1 MTLVNHLCRLFP
13 RFHDLLSVETLR
25 VGDLEIDMRLRE
37 VRRGAAVVRLQEQPF
52 QILDLLLEKP
62 GDVVSRERIRERLW
76 ADGTT
81 VDFEHSVNAA
91 IKRLRTALGDDAAQ
105 PRFVETVPRWG
116 YRFIAL
122 PKADARDDEASAPSP
137 RPRLIVLPFVA
148 PNGSHLDEAFGD
160 GLTQEL
166 ISQLAHRCADRIGV
180 LARTSAMLYKDAR
193 HRAGDIG
200 DAMRVDF
207 LVEGSVRL
215 SEDRI
220 RVTAQLIEARGETHR
235 WARAYDRP
243 RVDDFTIQ
251 TDVATEIA
259 HALTQILAPGA
270 EADDAAPY
278 TGPNRRQSDRR
289 RHVRIPTPSPHVL
302 DRATGSAS
310 R

>member
-1 MTLVNHLCRLFP
+1 
-13 RFHDLLSVETLR
+13 VETLR
-25 VGDLEIDMRLRE
+25 LGDLEIDMRLRE

-62 GDVVSRERIRERLW
+62 GDVVSRERIRQRLW
-76 ADGTT
+76 SDGTT

-91 IKRLRTALGDDAAQ
+91 VKRLRTALGDDAAQ

-122 PKADARDDEASAPSP
+122 PEAAARADESSASSA

-166 ISQLAHRCADRIGV
+166 IAQLAHRCADRIGV

-200 DAMRVDF
+200 DALRVDY

-235 WARAYDRP
+235 WAHAYDRA

-259 HALTQILAPGA
+259 QALAQQLAPGVP
-270 EADDAAPY
+270 ADGVPY
-278 TGPNRRQSDRR
+278 TGPNRRRSDRR
-289 RHVRIPTPSPHVL
+289 RRVRIPTPWPHVL

>member
-1 MTLVNHLCRLFP
+1 MALVNHLCRLFP
-13 RFHDLLSVETLR
+13 RFHDLPSVETLR

-37 VRRGAAVVRLQEQPF
+37 VRRGATVVRLQEQPF

-76 ADGTT
+76 SDGTT

-91 IKRLRTALGDDAAQ
+91 IKRLRTALGDDATQ
-105 PRFVETVPRWG
+105 PRYVETVPRWG

-122 PKADARDDEASAPSP
+122 PEAAARADESPTPSA

-166 ISQLAHRCADRIGV
+166 IAQLAHRCADRIGV

-200 DAMRVDF
+200 DAMRVDY

-215 SEDRI
+215 SEGRI

-235 WARAYDRP
+235 WAHAYDRP

-259 HALTQILAPGA
+259 QALAQIVAPC
-270 EADDAAPY
+270 EKADHAAPY

-289 RHVRIPTPSPHVL
+289 RRVPVPSAWPHVL
-302 DRATGSAS
+302 DRAAGTAA

>member
-1 MTLVNHLCRLFP
+1 M
-13 RFHDLLSVETLR
+13 R

-37 VRRGAAVVRLQEQPF
+37 VRRGAVVTRLQEQPF

-91 IKRLRTALGDDAAQ
+91 IKRLRTALGDDAVQ

-122 PKADARDDEASAPSP
+122 PKAAARAEESTTPPA

-166 ISQLAHRCADRIGV
+166 IAQLAHRCADRIGV

-200 DAMRVDF
+200 DAMRVDY

-235 WARAYDRP
+235 WAHAYDRP
-243 RVDDFTIQ
+243 RADDFTNQ
-251 TDVATEIA
+251 TEVATEIA
-259 HALTQILAPGA
+259 QALGQLLAPCDK
-270 EADDAAPY
+270 ADDAPPY
-278 TGPNRRQSDRR
+278 AGPNRRQSDRR
-289 RHVRIPTPSPHVL
+289 RRVPPATAWPHVL
-302 DRATGSAS
+302 DRGAGTAA

>member
-1 MTLVNHLCRLFP
+1 
-13 RFHDLLSVETLR
+13 
-25 VGDLEIDMRLRE
+25 MRLRE

-52 QILDLLLEKP
+52 QILDLLLERP
-62 GDVVSRERIRERLW
+62 GDVVSRERIRQRLW
-76 ADGTT
+76 PDGTT

-91 IKRLRTALGDDAAQ
+91 IKRLRTALGDDAAR

-122 PKADARDDEASAPSP
+122 PEADARADESPALSA

-148 PNGSHLDEAFGD
+148 PNGSSPDEAFGD

-166 ISQLAHRCADRIGV
+166 TSQLAHRCADRLGV

-200 DAMRVDF
+200 DALRVDY

-235 WARAYDRP
+235 WAHGYDRA
-243 RVDDFTIQ
+243 RVDDFSIQ
-251 TDVATEIA
+251 IDIATEIA
-259 HALTQILAPGA
+259 HALTLLLAPPA
-270 EADDAAPY
+270 SAADSQDY
-278 TGPNRRQSDRR
+278 EGPNRRSGDRR
-289 RHVRIPTPSPHVL
+289 RLARLQTPWPHAAAGDSRI
-302 DRATGSAS
+302 A
-310 R
+310 